1 MFNCNSPLYRL
12 KKKIYAVITVKEM
25 CELFKK
31 QLAKWNSADPI
42 LPIKEKYIKDFIKG
56 GKFDAAAFSADIENW
71 YAEKVDALKNYI
83 PYAEKCLILV
93 LKSAE
98 PRGYF
103 PAFVDKYEYAGK
115 LYHCLLV
122 AKKILDSLKNNY
134 AE

>member
-1 MFNCNSPLYRL
+1 MFNGNSPLWLLRNKAL
-12 KKKIYAVITVKEM
+12 NVLSAKEFVEVQKKH
-25 CELFKK
+25 
-31 QLAKWNSADPI
+31 LAEWNLAESTP
-42 LPIKEKYIKDFIKG
+42 PVKEKYAKDFIKD
-56 GKFDAAAFSADIENW
+56 GKFDSAAFSADIENW
-71 YAEKVDALKNYI
+71 YAEKINALKNYI

-93 LKSAE
+93 LKSSE

-115 LYHCLLV
+115 LYHCLSV